1 MPNITS
7 GKPHGSDLADV
18 SASVYDVVIVGAGV
32 SGAIIAHELSQS
44 GFRVLVLEAGP
55 GHDLTVPGYEQYLS
69 RFYAAASKDNNAP
82 YPLNRNAPMPRSTD
96 VRGLRPGEPDATG
109 YLVQNG
115 PVALDSTYTRVVGG
129 TTMHWEGKALR
140 MLPEDFEMR
149 TRFGRGLDWPISYQQ
164 LAPYYCKAEFELGVS
179 ADVEDQAYHGIRFD
193 PGYVY
198 PMRGIPV
205 SYLDKTVARGL
216 NGAEVSLRGEKF
228 TLTVR
233 STPQARNG
241 VPNPRYDGGKG
252 YVPAGAVSVEQ
263 VEQGER
269 CQGNN
274 NCVPICPVQAKYH
287 AGKTLVKALA
297 TGRVKLLPQAVAS
310 KVVIDPGNGRV
321 RHIEFKAYS
330 DPGSTEHA
338 TGIARGR
345 VFVLAANAVE
355 NARLMLA
362 SDLPGTSNLVGRNL
376 MDHPFLLT
384 WGLMPE
390 VVGTMR
396 GTQSTSGIQDL
407 RGGAFRRRQ
416 AAFAVSIHNDGWSW
430 ATGSPYTVL
439 ADIVDRQNQFGAALR
454 RRLVDQISR
463 QLQLAFMVEL
473 LPDQNNRV
481 TVDARYTD
489 SLGNLRPVISYG
501 LSDYTLD
508 GIAYSRQLSRLIF
521 QRLGVEDH
529 TTYDPLD
536 YAYVSYKGEGY
547 TVRGGNH
554 WAGTH
559 IMGTGAKD
567 SVVDGAQRSWDHGNL
582 YLVGAGSMPTT
593 GTSNTTLTLSALA
606 FLTAERIRNEL
617 DQDRSPAT
625 IAAD

>member
-1 MPNITS
+1 M
-7 GKPHGSDLADV
+7 
-18 SASVYDVVIVGAGV
+18 
-32 SGAIIAHELSQS
+32 
-44 GFRVLVLEAGP
+44 
-55 GHDLTVPGYEQYLS
+55 
-69 RFYAAASKDNNAP
+69 
-82 YPLNRNAPMPRSTD
+82 
-96 VRGLRPGEPDATG
+96 
-109 YLVQNG
+109 
-115 PVALDSTYTRVVGG
+115 
-129 TTMHWEGKALR
+129 
-140 MLPEDFEMR
+140 
-149 TRFGRGLDWPISYQQ
+149 
-164 LAPYYCKAEFELGVS
+164 
-179 ADVEDQAYHGIRFD
+179 
-193 PGYVY
+193 
-198 PMRGIPV
+198 
-205 SYLDKTVARGL
+205 
-216 NGAEVSLRGEKF
+216 
-228 TLTVR
+228 
-233 STPQARNG
+233 
-241 VPNPRYDGGKG
+241 
-252 YVPAGAVSVEQ
+252 
-263 VEQGER
+263 
-269 CQGNN
+269 
-274 NCVPICPVQAKYH
+274 
-287 AGKTLVKALA
+287 
-297 TGRVKLLPQAVAS
+297 
-310 KVVIDPGNGRV
+310 
-321 RHIEFKAYS
+321 
-330 DPGSTEHA
+330 
-338 TGIARGR
+338 
-345 VFVLAANAVE
+345 LAANAVE

-362 SDLPGTSNLVGRNL
+362 SDLRGTSNLVGRNL

>member
-1 MPNITS
+1 MSNTIL
-7 GKPHGSDLADV
+7 GKPHKSDPAV
-18 SASVYDVVIVGAGV
+18 ASASFYDVVIVGAGV
-32 SGAIIAHELSQS
+32 SGAIIANELSQN

-55 GHDLTVPGYEQYLS
+55 GHDLTIPGYEQYLS

-82 YPLNRNAPMPRSTD
+82 YPHNRNAPMPRSTD
-96 VRGLRPGEPDATG
+96 VHRLQSGTPDAAG

-149 TRFGRGLDWPISYQQ
+149 TRFGRGLDWPLSYEQ
-164 LAPYYCKAEFELGVS
+164 LAPYYRKAEFELGVS
-179 ADVEDQAYHGIRFD
+179 ADVEEQAYHGIRFD
-193 PGYVY
+193 PDYVY
-198 PMRGIPV
+198 PMRGIPA
-205 SYLDKTVARGL
+205 SYLDKTIARDL
-216 NGAEVSLRGEKF
+216 NGAEISLRGEKF

-233 STPQARNG
+233 GTPQARNG

-252 YVPAGAVSVEQ
+252 YVPVGAVSVEQ

-274 NCVPICPVQAKYH
+274 NCTPICPVQAKYH
-287 AGKTLVKALA
+287 AGKTLSKALA
-297 TGRVKLLPQAVAS
+297 TGRVDLVPQAVAS
-310 KVVIDPGNGRV
+310 KVDIDPSNGRV
-321 RHIEFKAYS
+321 RHIEFKAYA
-330 DPGSTEHA
+330 DPNSAHHT
-338 TGIARGR
+338 TGTARGR

-362 SDLPGTSNLVGRNL
+362 SGLPGASNLVGRNL

-390 VVGTMR
+390 VTGTMR

-407 RGGAFRRRQ
+407 RGGAFRRLQ

-439 ADIVDRQNQFGAALR
+439 NDIVDRQNQFGRALR
-454 RRLVDQISR
+454 RRLVDQVSR

-489 SLGNLRPVISYG
+489 PLGNLRPVISYG

-508 GIAYSRQLSRLIF
+508 GIAYSRQLSRQIF
-521 QRLGVEDH
+521 QRLGAEDH

-536 YAYVSYKGEGY
+536 YGYVTYKGEGY

-559 IMGTGAKD
+559 IMGTHSKD
-567 SVVDGAQRSWDHGNL
+567 SVVDGTQRSWDHENL

-593 GTSNTTLTLSALA
+593 GTSNTTLTLSALS
-606 FLTAERIRNEL
+606 FLTAEHILGEL
-617 DQDRSPAT
+617 HRDRSSAT
-625 IAAD
+625 IAAA